1 METFSES
8 NISIFKLFHLNCC
21 RKFPQVATVADIDT
35 ADGLRLRPEIFKCE
49 KLKDRKSTLLWPN
62 QPESTDHQKADWK
75 SALTKCLLKAK
86 TSVALCLHQCLG
98 KWTGP
103 PAQMWKLF
111 YSVSTK
117 QLWQQ
122 TKTTW
127 QLHRPMTHNRWLTCY
142 LFPNN
147 ISKSSRYILNIH

>member
-21 RKFPQVATVADIDT
+21 RIFPQVATVADIDT
-35 ADGLRLRPEIFKCE
+35 ADGLRLRPEIFKCK

-62 QPESTDHQKADWK
+62 QPEPTDHQKADWK

-127 QLHRPMTHNRWLTCY
+127 LLHRPMTHNRWLTCY
-142 LFPNN
+142 LFPNH